1 MFYSGDKLPS
11 AQLFKDYQ
19 YLMRIWTHPWILK
32 LQEIKAERKVR
43 SAIDKFRCLML
54 LLGADPVALV
64 CVSFSDATHFANQLA
79 CILVKLPHIGYIMR
93 CTSSLEPV
101 L

>member
-43 SAIDKFRCLML
+43 LAIGDSF
-54 LLGADPVALV
+54 VAL
-64 CVSFSDATHFANQLA
+64 CCWCRSGCCCLFSDATHFANHLA